1 MENYKNNSDKAKRE
15 NTQAPAEKK
24 VISGEI
30 RENTSLKSKIKSTF
44 LGGDIS
50 SVRDYIIDEVILPNV
65 VDGLMNA
72 VNGAISI
79 WFHRDP
85 VARRRGDG
93 RVAYNAISSSK
104 STKTREREIATRN
117 STDISEICLES
128 RADAINVI
136 NYLRDRIEDYNAAT
150 VADFYDAIG
159 ASSNFTDNDY
169 GWTNLDAAYISQS
182 RDGYSVILPK
192 VKYLK

>member
-1 MENYKNNSDKAKRE
+1 MENYKNNSEKSKRE
-15 NTQAPAEKK
+15 GTQAPAEKK

-85 VARRRGDG
+85 VARRRGDD

-104 STKTREREIATRN
+104 STKTHEREIATRN

-169 GWTNLDAAYISQS
+169 GWNNLDAAYISQS